1 MNVIALAK
9 QLLREDILHKRR
21 DFANISAADF
31 TKNLKQLL
39 ELINPTRV
47 AIYLSYPSEPTTT
60 DFIKD
65 CSIPVIVP
73 ITNPDGTLSWQDL
86 EAGLI
91 TSIQSGDLLVI
102 PALAVDSRGNRLG
115 RGKGYFDR
123 TLSSLPDE
131 VPVYALVFAREF
143 IDSVPTEEHDR
154 QVSGVVTELA
164 IHKIK

>member
-1 MNVIALAK
+1 MNEIALAK
-9 QLLREDILHKRR
+9 QLLREDILHQRR

-39 ELINPTRV
+39 ELINPNRV
-47 AIYLSYPSEPTTT
+47 AIYQSYPSEPSTTE
-60 DFIKD
+60 FIKD
-65 CSIPVIVP
+65 CPIPVIVP

-86 EAGLI
+86 DAGLN

-123 TLSSLPDE
+123 TLSYLPDD

-154 QVSGVVTELA
+154 QVDGVVTELA